1 MSGPIAPRAIVFDMD
16 GTLIDSYETVIDA
29 YARTVEEAG
38 ELRTREQILEA
49 LAGGPAE
56 RIITSLLGRP
66 AANEEVETY
75 HRLLSEVA
83 GTVQVYPGIRS
94 VLAALP
100 IPAAVF
106 TGASERSAEILLTG
120 AGLAAH
126 FRVVIGGDRVEHQK
140 PAPDGLVEA
149 GRALGLHPHEIAY
162 VGDAPYDVACALS
175 AGALAVAAGWG
186 ELFDATVP
194 AQVVLRRPE
203 DLLDLL
209 AS

>member
-1 MSGPIAPRAIVFDMD
+1 MSGPIVPRAIVFDMD
-16 GTLIDSYETVIDA
+16 GTLIDSYEIVIDA
-29 YARTVEEAG
+29 YSRTVVEAG
-38 ELRTREQILEA
+38 ERRSREQILEA
-49 LAGGPAE
+49 LVAGPAE

-66 AANEEVETY
+66 ATSDDVDTY

-83 GTVQVYPGIRS
+83 SAVPVYPGIRPMLS
-94 VLAALP
+94 ALR

-106 TGASERSAEILLTG
+106 TGASERSAEILLT
-120 AGLAAH
+120 ATGLAGR
-126 FRVVIGGDRVEHQK
+126 FQVVVGGDRVEHQK

-149 GRALGLHPHEIAY
+149 GRALGLRPHDVAY

-186 ELFDATVP
+186 QLFDATAP
-194 AQVVLRRPE
+194 AQVVLERPE